1 MRTDTLPTISRHD
14 YQPYPYHIDKVR
26 LEFDLAAE
34 QTLVRLAFRASSR
47 DGQIRPL
54 VLDGEDIE
62 LLEVS
67 LNGVALTAQDY
78 QLDEQGL
85 TLSPQTAECD
95 LVLVSRCRPQDNTML
110 MGLYVSGQNL
120 FTQCEAQG
128 FRRITFFPDRPDV
141 MSRYEVVL
149 RGDAKLYPYLLSN
162 GNLLES
168 TTLDDGRSQA
178 IWEDPFPKPS
188 YLFALV
194 AGDFDVREREI
205 KKANGQ
211 PALLQVYCDRGDGDK
226 TEWAMECLEHSVRW
240 DEQRFGLELDLDRFM
255 IVAAR
260 DFNMG
265 AMENKGLNIFN
276 AAYVLADAQSTTD
289 ASFHAVEAVI
299 GHEYFHN
306 WTGNRVTCRDW
317 FQLSLKEGLTVFR
330 DQEFSADMLAQGLD
344 GAQAASA
351 RAVKRIDDVSVLR
364 AAQFPED
371 AGPMAHPIRPES
383 YQEISNFYTATI
395 YEKGAEVIRM
405 QHTLLGEENFQ
416 AGIREYFKRHDGQ
429 AVTCDDFVDSMDSV
443 YRQVKPGQS
452 LEQFRRWYQ
461 QAGTPRVQVRLQ
473 HDPATQ
479 TATLTLRQSNAPAG
493 IENKS
498 TPKPP
503 LHIPFALG
511 MLDQQGAPLTLHL
524 DGQQGDT
531 LVLDFTQAE
540 QSWTFTQIPE
550 APVLSL
556 LRNFSAPVRVD
567 YYRPDSELAL
577 LARHDTDPFARWEA
591 AQLLATRLIL
601 SSASGRTPS
610 AAQLA
615 TVVQTWHAL
624 VQDPA
629 LSPAYKARIL
639 SLPSERELLEQT
651 KPMTPRAV
659 VQARRQLQR
668 ELGLALTPYWQEL
681 YQYLS
686 LEQAPYSPNALQ
698 AGQRSLRNLALNY
711 LLVAGVN
718 TGPQLARNQY
728 DQATNMT
735 DRMGALSALVNYGDQ
750 EDRQDGL
757 DDFFQRWQDNPLVLD
772 RWFSL
777 QATAPSTQVAQVRA
791 LMLHPAFSMRNPN
804 RARSLIFQFCMNN
817 MQAVH
822 TPEGYAF
829 WAEQVIALDKLN
841 PEISARLARV
851 FDNWARFE
859 PEARDLLKAAL
870 ERIQAEP
877 GLSGNVAEI
886 VHKALTL

>member
-1 MRTDTLPTISRHD
+1 
-14 YQPYPYHIDKVR
+14 
-26 LEFDLAAE
+26 
-34 QTLVRLAFRASSR
+34 
-47 DGQIRPL
+47 
-54 VLDGEDIE
+54 
-62 LLEVS
+62 
-67 LNGVALTAQDY
+67 
-78 QLDEQGL
+78 
-85 TLSPQTAECD
+85 
-95 LVLVSRCRPQDNTML
+95 
-110 MGLYVSGQNL
+110 
-120 FTQCEAQG
+120 
-128 FRRITFFPDRPDV
+128 
-141 MSRYEVVL
+141 
-149 RGDAKLYPYLLSN
+149 
-162 GNLLES
+162 
-168 TTLDDGRSQA
+168 
-178 IWEDPFPKPS
+178 
-188 YLFALV
+188 
-194 AGDFDVREREI
+194 
-205 KKANGQ
+205 
-211 PALLQVYCDRGDGDK
+211 
-226 TEWAMECLEHSVRW
+226 
-240 DEQRFGLELDLDRFM
+240 
-255 IVAAR
+255 
-260 DFNMG
+260 
-265 AMENKGLNIFN
+265 
-276 AAYVLADAQSTTD
+276 
-289 ASFHAVEAVI
+289 
-299 GHEYFHN
+299 
-306 WTGNRVTCRDW
+306 
-317 FQLSLKEGLTVFR
+317 
-330 DQEFSADMLAQGLD
+330 
-344 GAQAASA
+344 
-351 RAVKRIDDVSVLR
+351 
-364 AAQFPED
+364 
-371 AGPMAHPIRPES
+371 
-383 YQEISNFYTATI
+383 
-395 YEKGAEVIRM
+395 
-405 QHTLLGEENFQ
+405 
-416 AGIREYFKRHDGQ
+416 
-429 AVTCDDFVDSMDSV
+429 
-443 YRQVKPGQS
+443 
-452 LEQFRRWYQ
+452 
-461 QAGTPRVQVRLQ
+461 
-473 HDPATQ
+473 
-479 TATLTLRQSNAPAG
+479 
-493 IENKS
+493 
-498 TPKPP
+498 
-503 LHIPFALG
+503 
-511 MLDQQGAPLTLHL
+511 
-524 DGQQGDT
+524 
-531 LVLDFTQAE
+531 
-540 QSWTFTQIPE
+540 
-550 APVLSL
+550 
-556 LRNFSAPVRVD
+556 
-567 YYRPDSELAL
+567 
-577 LARHDTDPFARWEA
+577 
-591 AQLLATRLIL
+591 
-601 SSASGRTPS
+601 
-610 AAQLA
+610 LA

-686 LEQAPYSPNALQ
+686 LEQAPYSPDALQ

>member
-1 MRTDTLPTISRHD
+1 
-14 YQPYPYHIDKVR
+14 
-26 LEFDLAAE
+26 
-34 QTLVRLAFRASSR
+34 
-47 DGQIRPL
+47 
-54 VLDGEDIE
+54 
-62 LLEVS
+62 
-67 LNGVALTAQDY
+67 
-78 QLDEQGL
+78 
-85 TLSPQTAECD
+85 
-95 LVLVSRCRPQDNTML
+95 
-110 MGLYVSGQNL
+110 
-120 FTQCEAQG
+120 
-128 FRRITFFPDRPDV
+128 
-141 MSRYEVVL
+141 
-149 RGDAKLYPYLLSN
+149 
-162 GNLLES
+162 
-168 TTLDDGRSQA
+168 
-178 IWEDPFPKPS
+178 
-188 YLFALV
+188 
-194 AGDFDVREREI
+194 
-205 KKANGQ
+205 
-211 PALLQVYCDRGDGDK
+211 
-226 TEWAMECLEHSVRW
+226 
-240 DEQRFGLELDLDRFM
+240 
-255 IVAAR
+255 
-260 DFNMG
+260 
-265 AMENKGLNIFN
+265 
-276 AAYVLADAQSTTD
+276 
-289 ASFHAVEAVI
+289 
-299 GHEYFHN
+299 
-306 WTGNRVTCRDW
+306 
-317 FQLSLKEGLTVFR
+317 
-330 DQEFSADMLAQGLD
+330 
-344 GAQAASA
+344 
-351 RAVKRIDDVSVLR
+351 
-364 AAQFPED
+364 
-371 AGPMAHPIRPES
+371 
-383 YQEISNFYTATI
+383 
-395 YEKGAEVIRM
+395 
-405 QHTLLGEENFQ
+405 
-416 AGIREYFKRHDGQ
+416 
-429 AVTCDDFVDSMDSV
+429 
-443 YRQVKPGQS
+443 
-452 LEQFRRWYQ
+452 
-461 QAGTPRVQVRLQ
+461 
-473 HDPATQ
+473 
-479 TATLTLRQSNAPAG
+479 
-493 IENKS
+493 
-498 TPKPP
+498 
-503 LHIPFALG
+503 

-540 QSWTFTQIPE
+540 QSWTFTQIPG

-686 LEQAPYSPNALQ
+686 LEQAPYSPDALQ

>member
-14 YQPYPYHIDKVR
+14 YQPYPYQIEKVQ

-34 QTLVRLAFRASSR
+34 QTLVRLAFRARSQ
-47 DGQIRPL
+47 DGQIHPM

-67 LNGVALTAQDY
+67 INGVTLTAQDY
-78 QLDEQGL
+78 QLNEQGL
-85 TLSPQTAECD
+85 TLSPQQPEFD
-95 LVLVSRCRPQDNTML
+95 LVLISRCRPQDNTML

-141 MSRYEVVL
+141 MARYEVVL
-149 RGDAKLYPYLLSN
+149 RGNTTHYPYLLSN
-162 GNLLES
+162 GNLLSS
-168 TTLDDGRSQA
+168 TLLEDGRTQA
-178 IWEDPFPKPS
+178 VWEDPFPKPA

-205 KKANGQ
+205 VKANGH

-330 DQEFSADMLAQGLD
+330 DQEFSADMLAKGLD

-405 QHTLLGEENFQ
+405 QHTLLGEDNFQ

-461 QAGTPRVQVRLQ
+461 QAGTPRVQVSLK

-511 MLDQQGAPLTLHL
+511 MLDQQGQPLTLHL

-531 LVLDFTQAE
+531 LVLDFTEVE
-540 QSWTFTQIPE
+540 QRWTFSQIPD

-601 SSASGRTPS
+601 ASASGRSPS

-624 VQDPA
+624 VQDPV

-651 KPMTPRAV
+651 QPMTPRAV
-659 VQARRQLQR
+659 VQARRQLQG

-686 LEQAPYSPNALQ
+686 LEQAPYSPDALQ

-718 TGPQLARNQY
+718 TGTPLARNQY
-728 DQATNMT
+728 DQASNMT
-735 DRMGALSALVNYGDQ
+735 DRMGALSALVNYGDAQ
-750 EDRQDGL
+750 DRQDGL

-777 QATAPSTQVAQVRA
+777 QATAPGTHVAQVRA
-791 LMLHPAFSMRNPN
+791 LMLHPAFSLRNPN
-804 RARSLIFQFCMNN
+804 RARSLIFQFCINN

-822 TPEGYAF
+822 TPEGYDF

-859 PEARDLLKAAL
+859 PEARDPLKAAL

>member
-14 YQPYPYHIDKVR
+14 YQPYSYQIEKVR

-67 LNGVALTAQDY
+67 INGVALTAQDY

-85 TLSPQTAECD
+85 TLSPQTAEFD

-149 RGDAKLYPYLLSN
+149 RGDAQLYPYLLSN

-405 QHTLLGEENFQ
+405 QHTLLGEDNFQ
-416 AGIREYFKRHDGQ
+416 AGIREYFRRHDGQ

-461 QAGTPRVQVRLQ
+461 QAGTPRVKVSLT

-498 TPKPP
+498 TPKLP

-511 MLDQQGAPLTLHL
+511 MLDQQGTPLTLHL
-524 DGQQGDT
+524 DEQQGDT
-531 LVLDFTQAE
+531 LVLDFTEAE

-624 VQDPA
+624 VQDPV

-651 KPMTPRAV
+651 QPMTPRAI

-686 LEQAPYSPNALQ
+686 LEQAPYSPDALQ

-728 DQATNMT
+728 DQASNMT
-735 DRMGALSALVNYGDQ
+735 DRMGALSALVNYGDE

-804 RARSLIFQFCMNN
+804 RARSLIFQFCINN

-822 TPEGYAF
+822 TPEGYDF

-859 PEARDLLKAAL
+859 PEARDPLKAAL

>member
-1 MRTDTLPTISRHD
+1 MRTDTQATISRQD
-14 YQPYPYHIDKVR
+14 YQPYPYRIDHVR

-34 QTLVRLAFRASSR
+34 QTHVRLQFRASSLN
-47 DGQIRPL
+47 GEAAAL

-62 LLEVS
+62 LIEVC
-67 LNGVALTAQDY
+67 LDGQALSPQDY
-78 QLDEQGL
+78 QLTAQGL
-85 TLSPQTAECD
+85 TLHPQRAQVEVS
-95 LVLVSRCRPQDNTML
+95 LLSRCRPLDNTSL
-110 MGLYVSGQNL
+110 MGLYVSGQHL

-141 MSRYEVVL
+141 MARYEVVL
-149 RGDAKLYPYLLSN
+149 RADPTAYPTLLSN
-162 GNLLES
+162 GNLLSSE
-168 TTLDDGRSQA
+168 TLPDGRQQA
-178 IWEDPFPKPS
+178 IWQDPFPKPS

-194 AGDFDVREREI
+194 AGQFDLREREI
-205 KKANGQ
+205 TKADGR

-226 TEWAMECLEHSVRW
+226 TEWAMQCLENSVRW
-240 DEQRFGLELDLDRFM
+240 DEQRFGLALDLDRFM

-276 AAYVLADAQSTTD
+276 SAYVLADAQSTTD
-289 ASFHAVEAVI
+289 ASFRAVEAVI

-330 DQEFSADMLAQGLD
+330 DQEFSGDMLAQGLD

-405 QHTLLGEENFQ
+405 QHTLLGEEGFQ
-416 AGIREYFKRHDGQ
+416 AGMREYFRRHDGQ
-429 AVTCDDFVDSMDSV
+429 AVTCDDFVDAMDSV
-443 YRQVKPGQS
+443 YRVRHPGRDLS
-452 LEQFRRWYQ
+452 QFRRWYE
-461 QAGTPRVQVRLQ
+461 QAGTPRVHVHLQ
-473 HDPATQ
+473 HDPDAQ
-479 TATLTLRQSNAPAG
+479 TCTLTLTQSNPPAG
-493 IENKS
+493 IESKS
-498 TPKPP
+498 VAKPP

-511 MLDQQGAPLTLHL
+511 MLDQEGRPLTLHL
-524 DGQQGDT
+524 DGNSADT
-531 LVLDFTQAE
+531 LVLDFTQQE
-540 QSWTFTQIPE
+540 QSWTFAHIPQP
-550 APVLSL
+550 PVLSL
-556 LRNFSAPVRVD
+556 LRNFSAPVRVE
-567 YYRPDSELAL
+567 YYRPDAELAL
-577 LARHDTDPFARWEA
+577 LAGHDPDPFARWEA

-601 SSASGRTPS
+601 ARAAGRTPS
-610 AAQLA
+610 PSQTA
-615 TVVQTWHAL
+615 TLVQTWRAL
-624 VQDPA
+624 LQDPA

-639 SLPSERELLEQT
+639 ALPSERELLEQT
-651 KPMTPRAV
+651 QPMTPRAI
-659 VQARRQLQR
+659 VQVRRQLQR

-681 YQYLS
+681 YQFLS
-686 LEQAPYSPNALQ
+686 LEHPDYSPDALQ
-698 AGQRSLRNLALNY
+698 AGTRSLRNLALAY
-711 LLVAGVN
+711 LMAAGVSA
-718 TGPQLARNQY
+718 GAQLARNQY
-728 DQATNMT
+728 DKASNMT
-735 DRMGALSALVNYGDQ
+735 DRMGALSQLVNYGSEQ
-750 EDRQDGL
+750 DRLDGL
-757 DDFFQRWQDNPLVLD
+757 EDFFQRWQHNPLVLD
-772 RWFSL
+772 RWFTL
-777 QATAPSTQVAQVRA
+777 QATAPGTAVDQVRA
-791 LMLHPAFSMRNPN
+791 LMLHPAFSLRNPN
-804 RARSLIFQFCMNN
+804 RARSLIFQFCINN
-817 MQAVH
+817 LHGVH
-822 TPEGYAF
+822 CPEGYEF

-859 PEARDLLKAAL
+859 PAARAGLKQAL

>member
-1 MRTDTLPTISRHD
+1 MRTDTLPTISRQD
-14 YQPYPYHIDKVR
+14 YRPYPYLIEQVR

-47 DGQIRPL
+47 DGQIHPL

-62 LLEVS
+62 LLEIS
-67 LNGVALTAQDY
+67 INGTALHAQDY
-78 QLDEQGL
+78 QLNEQGL
-85 TLSPQTAECD
+85 TLTPSEAEFD
-95 LVLVSRCRPQDNTML
+95 LVLVSRCRPQENTML

-120 FTQCEAQG
+120 FTQCEAEG

-141 MSRYEVVL
+141 MARFEVVL
-149 RGDAKLYPYLLSN
+149 RGDPTLYPYLLSN

-168 TTLDDGRSQA
+168 TTLEDGRQQA

-205 KKANGQ
+205 LKANGR

-226 TEWAMECLEHSVRW
+226 TEWAMECLENSVRW

-265 AMENKGLNIFN
+265 AMENKGLNVFN

-330 DQEFSADMLAQGLD
+330 DQEFSADMLARGLD

-405 QHTLLGEENFQ
+405 QHTLLGEDNFQ

-461 QAGTPRVQVRLQ
+461 QAGTPRVQVSLTY
-473 HDPATQ
+473 DADAQ

-493 IENKS
+493 IENKA

-511 MLDQQGAPLTLHL
+511 MLDQQGRPLTLHL
-524 DGQQGDT
+524 DDQQGDT
-531 LVLDFTQAE
+531 LVLDFTEAE
-540 QSWTFTQIPE
+540 QSWTFSQIPE
-550 APVLSL
+550 TPVLSL
-556 LRNFSAPVRVD
+556 LRNFSAPVRVE

-601 SSASGRTPS
+601 SSASGRAPS
-610 AAQLA
+610 PSQLA

-624 VQDPA
+624 VQDPV

-681 YQYLS
+681 YQYLN
-686 LEQAPYSPNALQ
+686 LQQAPYSPDALQ
-698 AGQRSLRNLALNY
+698 AGERSLRNLALNY

-728 DQATNMT
+728 DQASNMT
-735 DRMGALSALVNYGDQ
+735 DRMGALSALVNYGDEQ
-750 EDRQDGL
+750 DRQDGL

-791 LMLHPAFSMRNPN
+791 LMLHPAFSLRNPN
-804 RARSLIFQFCMNN
+804 RARSLIFQFCINN